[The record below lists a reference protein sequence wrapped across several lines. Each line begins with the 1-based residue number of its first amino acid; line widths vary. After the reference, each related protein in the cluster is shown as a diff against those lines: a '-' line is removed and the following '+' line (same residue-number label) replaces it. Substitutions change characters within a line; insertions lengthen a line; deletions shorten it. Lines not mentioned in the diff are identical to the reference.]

1 MWRTGCLL
9 QPVERLV
16 DVVDLV
22 RLRGINKPRQLA
34 AVDCL
39 QKSTMQEHVLHTK
52 LVDRPGMGDS

>member
-39 QKSTMQEHVLHTK
+39 RKSTMQEHVLHTK